1 MMRALRH
8 ALPAALLSLA
18 SAPALAAGGH
28 GDFTFTVEGFYILDF
43 VILVAL
49 LWYLLAGPA
58 RRWLAER
65 HDRVKAELEA
75 ATNLRLEAERRL
87 AEVDA
92 LLSGLTAEVAAIREQ
107 FRQDGERE
115 AARIAHEATVA
126 AERHE
131 AGLARQL
138 GQEQAKVRETLERE
152 LVSAVLKST
161 EEKLKARLDGK
172 AQANVTAAFL
182 GNLENMPALDSRA
195 A

>member
-1 MMRALRH
+1 MHALRH
-8 ALPAALLSLA
+8 AALALATTFVAAV
-18 SAPALAAGGH
+18 PALAAGS
-28 GDFTFTVEGFYILDF
+28 GDFSFTIEGFYIIDF

-49 LWYLLAGPA
+49 LGYLLKGPA
-58 RRWLAER
+58 RKWLADR

-92 LLSGLTAEVAAIREQ
+92 LLGGLEAEVAQIREQ

-115 AARIAHEATVA
+115 AARIVHEASVA

-131 AGLARQL
+131 AGLGRQL
-138 GQEQAKVRETLERE
+138 EQEQAKVREQLERE
-152 LVSAVLKST
+152 LVAAVLKST
-161 EEKLKARLDGK
+161 EEKLQARLDSK
-172 AQANVTAAFL
+172 AQTDITAGFVSD
-182 GNLENMPALDSRA
+182 LEKMPALSSRA